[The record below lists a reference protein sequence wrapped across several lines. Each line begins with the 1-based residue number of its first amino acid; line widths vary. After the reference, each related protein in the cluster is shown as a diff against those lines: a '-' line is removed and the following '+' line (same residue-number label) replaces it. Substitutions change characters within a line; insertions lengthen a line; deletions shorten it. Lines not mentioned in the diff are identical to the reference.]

1 MGAEADRVCGVGA
14 NQSFSARSLFR
25 KSIRGLSA
33 GKLETQARSSW
44 LVDIKLNKCTV
55 LECLEHYDSNFG
67 DIVNPSKSL
76 NA

>member
-1 MGAEADRVCGVGA
+1 MGAEAGRVCGVGA

-44 LVDIKLNKCTV
+44 LVDIKLTGCTV
-55 LECLEHYDSNFG
+55 VQCLEHYDSNFWN
-67 DIVNPSKSL
+67 IINPSKSL